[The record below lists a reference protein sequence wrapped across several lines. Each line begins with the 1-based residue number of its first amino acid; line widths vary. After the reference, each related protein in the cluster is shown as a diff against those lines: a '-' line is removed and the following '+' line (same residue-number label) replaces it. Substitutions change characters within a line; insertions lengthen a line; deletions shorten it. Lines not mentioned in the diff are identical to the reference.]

1 MEGAR
6 PRQRLRFHLRH
17 RWVRVVNEGWAFAR
31 CVHCGKERELAEEGF
46 LRSFGDKPPPLH
58 IPGM

>member
-1 MEGAR
+1 
-6 PRQRLRFHLRH
+6 
-17 RWVRVVNEGWAFAR
+17 VRVVNEGWAFAR